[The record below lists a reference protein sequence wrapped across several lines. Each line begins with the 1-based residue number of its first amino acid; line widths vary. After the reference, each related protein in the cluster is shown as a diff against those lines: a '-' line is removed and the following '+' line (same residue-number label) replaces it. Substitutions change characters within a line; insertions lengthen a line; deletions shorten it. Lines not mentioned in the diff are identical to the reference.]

1 MEAETLAFLK
11 DIETRRGAP
20 ITWRTFCTW
29 YGTSRHEGLE
39 RIWGVF
45 LYRVGDTFYLE
56 DFEHQNTFLGFP
68 VRKRKTDK
76 PYVRYEESFR
86 RDEVR
91 DTMQISKRKAE
102 KIVQG
107 HLDPRHVKP
116 IRGLA
121 NLFAEHIE
129 MVTLTD
135 GSVLLFSLMD
145 RKTFLAELEKQPHN
159 YS

>member
-20 ITWRTFCTW
+20 IAWRTFCTW

-39 RIWGVF
+39 RVWGVF

-76 PYVRYEESFR
+76 PYERYEESFHR
-86 RDEVR
+86 NEVCG
-91 DTMQISKRKAE
+91 TMQISKRTE
-102 KIVQG
+102 RMPSVSLRMSGIES
-107 HLDPRHVKP
+107 LSLISR
-116 IRGLA
+116 R
-121 NLFAEHIE
+121 FAI
-129 MVTLTD
+129 
-135 GSVLLFSLMD
+135 
-145 RKTFLAELEKQPHN
+145 
-159 YS
+159 

>member
-20 ITWRTFCTW
+20 IAWRTFCTW

-39 RIWGVF
+39 RVWGVF

-76 PYVRYEESFR
+76 PYERYEESFHR
-86 RDEVR
+86 NEVCG
-91 DTMQISKRKAE
+91 TMQISKRTAE

-107 HLDPRHVKP
+107 QLDPRYVKP
-116 IRGLA
+116 IHGLA
-121 NLFAEHIE
+121 TLFAEHIE

-145 RKTFLAELEKQPHN
+145 RKKFLAELEKQQHN
-159 YS
+159 HS

>member
-20 ITWRTFCTW
+20 IAWRTFCTW

-39 RIWGVF
+39 RVWGVF

-76 PYVRYEESFR
+76 PYERYEESFHR
-86 RDEVR
+86 NEVCG
-91 DTMQISKRKAE
+91 TMQISKRTAAPLSFFIFLYAMFWIRIS
-102 KIVQG
+102 IVKG
-107 HLDPRHVKP
+107 NVVPGTPSSRSISRMTRP
-116 IRGLA
+116 TA
-121 NLFAEHIE
+121 
-129 MVTLTD
+129 LT
-135 GSVLLFSLMD
+135 ST
-145 RKTFLAELEKQPHN
+145 R
-159 YS
+159 